1 MPKPYASAVLPV
13 SADRVWEYLR
23 DFGNI
28 ADWHPGIASGE
39 LEHGAGD
46 QVGAVR
52 RLTGPGG
59 EIFRER
65 LVALDDVERSYTY
78 ELFESPFPV
87 RSYRSILRVTPVTDS
102 GLAFAEWYAW
112 YDADTDAGDEASL
125 TKTFA
130 RGVFA
135 TGLTALQE
143 RFS

>member
-13 SADRVWEYLR
+13 SAERVWETIR
-23 DFGNI
+23 DFASI
-28 ADWHPGIASGE
+28 PEWHPGITSGE
-39 LEHGAGD
+39 LENGGAGD

-65 LVALDDVERSYTY
+65 LLALDDTARSYTY
-78 ELFESPFPV
+78 ELIESPFPI
-87 RSYRSILRVTPVTDS
+87 RSYEATLRVTPVTDT
-102 GLAFAEWYAW
+102 GYAFAEWTAT
-112 YDADTDAGDEASL
+112 YDADAEDEAQL
-125 TKTFA
+125 TKTFS

-135 TGLTALQE
+135 TGLAALRD